1 MLLNKRGKFFK
12 DNQHERKIVKP
23 IEYVLEIE

>member
-1 MLLNKRGKFFK
+1 MLLNKRGRFLKN
-12 DNQHERKIVKP
+12 NQHERIVKP